1 MVPSLR
7 FPQGAE
13 APWGA
18 RAEGPAPRPLTCTG
32 AAVVGLAHPLVA
44 LAQGPEV
51 HAGLAHV
58 TDAHPAI
65 AAAAAVAQS
74 APWGLPGRAAPALRL
89 GPGQPARGGARA
101 APAGATDHSGGH
113 DHVQA
118 LLLLLRAPAPNPPR
132 RRGLPGSTQIP
143 NWRPNANPLGIVSL
157 GTPSSPVSPRTKL
170 MLSTGHHR
178 RNDHRCLSGDLP
190 HRRRGPSSR

>member
-1 MVPSLR
+1 MTCTCIRADDVLRILAHLVTLFLGQVTVGWVLASVTKPS
-7 FPQGAE
+7 FITFAS
-13 APWGA
+13 ATVT
-18 RAEGPAPRPLTCTG
+18 LTVACTG

-101 APAGATDHSGGH
+101 AP
-113 DHVQA
+113 Q
-118 LLLLLRAPAPNPPR
+118 R
-132 RRGLPGSTQIP
+132 RRKALWNS
-143 NWRPNANPLGIVSL
+143 
-157 GTPSSPVSPRTKL
+157 
-170 MLSTGHHR
+170 
-178 RNDHRCLSGDLP
+178 
-190 HRRRGPSSR
+190 

>member
-1 MVPSLR
+1 MVPSLP

-13 APWGA
+13 APRGA
-18 RAEGPAPRPLTCTG
+18 HTEGPASRPLTCTG

-58 TDAHPAI
+58 TDAHPAV

-113 DHVQA
+113 GHVQA
-118 LLLLLRAPAPNPPR
+118 LPLLLRAPPPQRGPPPR
-132 RRGLPGSTQIP
+132 PPRIHPDPEPETDRQPPG
-143 NWRPNANPLGIVSL
+143 
-157 GTPSSPVSPRTKL
+157 
-170 MLSTGHHR
+170 
-178 RNDHRCLSGDLP
+178 DH
-190 HRRRGPSSR
+190 

>member
-13 APWGA
+13 APRGA

-65 AAAAAVAQS
+65 ATAAAVAQS
-74 APWGLPGRAAPALRL
+74 APWGLPGYSKVWPCDSVIA
-89 GPGQPARGGARA
+89 
-101 APAGATDHSGGH
+101 H
-113 DHVQA
+113 
-118 LLLLLRAPAPNPPR
+118 
-132 RRGLPGSTQIP
+132 GL
-143 NWRPNANPLGIVSL
+143 
-157 GTPSSPVSPRTKL
+157 
-170 MLSTGHHR
+170 
-178 RNDHRCLSGDLP
+178 
-190 HRRRGPSSR
+190 